1 MNKTRLA
8 EIKKISAGIE
18 VLKDNLQSILIEEEW
33 AFESMPENLQGSER
47 GDRSQDA
54 QEYLNE
60 AIDKLGEAIEQ
71 LDDIM

>member
-1 MNKTRLA
+1 MNKKRLA
-8 EIKKISAGIE
+8 EIQKISAGLE
-18 VLKDNLQSILIEEEW
+18 VLKSNLQDILNDEEW
-33 AFESMPENLQGSER
+33 SFDSIPENLQGAEQ

-71 LDDIM
+71 LNEIM